1 MKSTQFKQLIK
12 NELARLRDLVIPND
26 FVRFNGVSKY
36 QYPNIMERTIL
47 MRQTKNR

>member
-12 NELARLRDLVIPND
+12 NELARLRDLVIPSD
-26 FVRFNGVSKY
+26 LVRFNSASTF
-36 QYPNIMERTIL
+36 QYPNSIDRTIL